1 MRAQYAIDVLD
12 RTAEGRVGTQGG
24 PSHFRELRT
33 IARENEG
40 ELCTTDGSAG
50 NKIRRWGV
58 VEKTL
63 EQAGIDDPI
72 AAEGNQPI
80 RVVIAPTGGGA
91 HRPGDPMVRHG
102 GEGTAP
108 AADELAK
115 RGF

>member
-24 PSHFRELRT
+24 PSHFRELRA

-40 ELCTTDGSAG
+40 ELCATDGSPG
-50 NKIRRWGV
+50 NKIRRRGV

-63 EQAGIDDPI
+63 EQAGGPI
-72 AAEGNQPI
+72 TAEGNQPI

-91 HRPGDPMVRHG
+91 HRPGDPMVRQG

-108 AADELAK
+108 AADEFAK